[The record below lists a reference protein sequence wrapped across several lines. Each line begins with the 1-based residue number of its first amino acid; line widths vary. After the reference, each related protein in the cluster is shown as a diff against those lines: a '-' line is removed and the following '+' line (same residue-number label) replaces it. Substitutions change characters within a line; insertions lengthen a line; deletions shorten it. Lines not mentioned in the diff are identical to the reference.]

1 MARILLA
8 DDDHASREFVRRAL
22 EGDGHSVTS
31 VTDGK
36 EALDLLADD
45 PGRFD
50 LLVTDVQM
58 PVLDGISLAEQALE
72 TVPKLRIVLMSGF
85 AEQLDRAKGFKAT
98 KLGAISKPFS
108 LEQIKALVRNTLT

>member
-22 EGDGHSVTS
+22 EGDGHQVASAN
-31 VTDGK
+31 DGR
-36 EALDLLADD
+36 EALDLLAAAPDQ
-45 PGRFD
+45 FD

-58 PVLDGISLAEQALE
+58 PVLDGISLAERAIE
-72 TVPKLRIVLMSGF
+72 TVPGLRIVLMSGF
-85 AEQLDRAKGFKAT
+85 AEQLDRAKGFKTT

-108 LEQIKALVRNTLT
+108 LDQIKALVRDTLS